1 MNLWLTGVAQRV
13 AYSHPLLLLRRFSAP
28 STGASSFYELSALD
42 INKKPVDFSSLKG
55 KTVRW
60 IELVEPTCPRSSHAL
75 PHSPSPALFVRQV
88 LVSNVAS
95 K

>member
-1 MNLWLTGVAQRV
+1 MGNLFGT
-13 AYSHPLLLLRRFSAP
+13 P
-28 STGASSFYELSALD
+28 STQANAFSELSALD

-55 KTVRW
+55 RV
-60 IELVEPTCPRSSHAL
+60 
-75 PHSPSPALFVRQV
+75 V